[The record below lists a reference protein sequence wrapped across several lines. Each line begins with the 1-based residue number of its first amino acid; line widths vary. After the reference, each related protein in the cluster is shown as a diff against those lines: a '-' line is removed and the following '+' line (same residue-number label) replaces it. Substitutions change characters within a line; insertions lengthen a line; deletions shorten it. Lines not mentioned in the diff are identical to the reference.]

1 MASVSEASDPV
12 ATFSTGRR
20 PVTGEATLNVFER
33 SVNASPDRCFF
44 AIACARFAIVLAL
57 VGNPVS
63 AGSLPLPDDA
73 PSGSGSFVLTG
84 HVMANGGTTRA
95 RSPCFDLAASIGQ
108 PVSGSTQGGAYSL
121 YAGFLG
127 PSNPHDSIFRSS
139 FEVCQ
144 P

>member
-1 MASVSEASDPV
+1 
-12 ATFSTGRR
+12 
-20 PVTGEATLNVFER
+20 LNVFAP
-33 SVNASPDRCFF
+33 SVNASPDRRPF
-44 AIACARFAIVLAL
+44 AIACTRLAIVLAL
-57 VGNPVS
+57 VGNPAS
-63 AGSLPLPDDA
+63 AGSPPSAGDA
-73 PSGSGSFVLTG
+73 PSGSVIFVVTG

-108 PVSGSTQGGAYSL
+108 PVSGSTQGGVYSL

-127 PSNPHDSIFRSS
+127 ELDPHDSIFRSS